1 MNLENPV
8 SSAKPVDSAHPAKPE
23 TPKETR
29 EPGNLQISSKFPA
42 VILDR
47 DGTLIVDRI
56 YLNDP
61 DQIEYLPGVFVAL
74 RLLRD
79 NGFRLLVATNQSGV
93 PRGLVDVRN
102 LDEIHR
108 RIQGKFAGEGVDL
121 LSFHSAPYMTDNDHH
136 FRKPN
141 AGMLFGAADW
151 YNLDLAKSW
160 MVGDRMTDVEA
171 GHRAGAR
178 SVLIGFSDPPAHAQ
192 FLPPE
197 IHAPNLL
204 VAAQEIVLRHQTS

>member
-1 MNLENPV
+1 MNK
-8 SSAKPVDSAHPAKPE
+8 KPA
-23 TPKETR
+23 
-29 EPGNLQISSKFPA
+29 I
-42 VILDR
+42 ILDR
-47 DGTLIVDRI
+47 DGTLIVDLI

-61 DQIEYLPGVFVAL
+61 EKIEYLPGVFKAL

-79 NGFRLLVATNQSGV
+79 KSFLFCVATNQSGV

-108 RIQGKFAGEGVDL
+108 RIQAKFCSEGVEI

-141 AGMLFGAADW
+141 PGMLLEAAAW
-151 YNLDLAKSW
+151 YNLDLSRSW
-160 MVGDRMTDVEA
+160 MIGDRMTDVEA
-171 GHRAGAR
+171 GHRAGTKSA
-178 SVLIGFSDPPAHAQ
+178 LIGTAERPENSI

-197 IHAPNLL
+197 VHAPNLL
-204 VAAQEIVLRHQTS
+204 VAAQEIIART